1 MNHLELVKGYVKSKE
16 FAWARTTQRN
26 ELARLKKHGE
36 RVLEPPALVYL
47 SLSKSMK
54 PYSIKTTLS
63 RMSLFYQWLIDND
76 KIPPSKNPWKAFL
89 SENALL
95 FKYAYQIE
103 RLTIAFDEAKARIE
117 TMPDY
122 AHRMASL
129 QLIEGGLRYCE
140 LRTFDGRQVIGKG
153 GKPRAV
159 FLRPELALFR
169 YTGSYSALYIR
180 LKAVGLKPHTLR
192 KLCATE
198 FSRDPK
204 VKDQDTCK
212 VFGWSSIETS
222 IKYRQPHQDKQ
233 LGEILQGVVNK
244 AKPEIKTKS
253 IFAKWFSKVTI

>member
-1 MNHLELVKGYVKSKE
+1 MTDLVKEYISSKKM
-16 FAWARTTQRN
+16 AWARTTQRN
-26 ELARLKKHGE
+26 ELARLLKHGH
-36 RVLEPPALVYL
+36 RVLESPELVYPEL
-47 SLSKSMK
+47 TKTMK

-63 RMSLFYQWLIDND
+63 RLSLFFDWLVDND
-76 KIPPSKNPWKAFL
+76 KIPAAKNPWKAFL
-89 SENALL
+89 NTNALL

-103 RLTIAFDEAKARIE
+103 RLTVTFDEAKALIG

-129 QLIEGGLRYCE
+129 QLLEGGLRYCE
-140 LRTFDGRQVIGKG
+140 LRTFDGKQVIGKG
-153 GKPRAV
+153 SKPRMV

-180 LKAVGLKPHTLR
+180 LVAVGLKPHTLR

-198 FSRDPK
+198 FSRNPK

-222 IKYRQPHQDKQ
+222 LKYRQPHQDKQ
-233 LGEILQGVVNK
+233 LGEMLQEVVNK
-244 AKPEIKTKS
+244 ARPEINIKS
-253 IFAKWFSKVTI
+253 LLSRLFSKVTV